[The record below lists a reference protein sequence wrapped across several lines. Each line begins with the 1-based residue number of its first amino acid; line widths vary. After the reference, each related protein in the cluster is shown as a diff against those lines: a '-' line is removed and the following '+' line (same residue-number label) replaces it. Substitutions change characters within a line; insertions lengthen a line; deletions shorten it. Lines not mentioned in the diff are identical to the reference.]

1 MIVYENMTIW
11 VSCVQFLSKLDNF
24 CISKILNLK
33 KVSFSKPH
41 LPPFRQCPAKQQEN
55 QISFPPE
62 GKTERQLLCI
72 KGGRKGGK
80 NRRKH
85 VRARYY
91 LIWYSV
97 HLSNIKANEIF
108 YWQLSKSIPCSD
120 RFSSTSPHLCPLLR
134 PSHGLHVTLTTLP
147 SKKEM

>member
-1 MIVYENMTIW
+1 MTIW

-24 CISKILNLK
+24 YISKILNLK
-33 KVSFSKPH
+33 KVSFSKPP

-85 VRARYY
+85 VRARYLFCFKLHHFCQLY
-91 LIWYSV
+91 NLFGALKKV
-97 HLSNIKANEIF
+97 HS
-108 YWQLSKSIPCSD
+108 
-120 RFSSTSPHLCPLLR
+120 
-134 PSHGLHVTLTTLP
+134 
-147 SKKEM
+147 